1 MDGPALAPLPGAPLP
16 TARAAPDATQD
27 EIRRVAQEFESVFL
41 AEMLSPMFEALDTN
55 GLGGGGMGEEMFRP
69 MLVQR
74 YAESIAKAGGVGVA
88 DYIIA
93 ELNRM
98 QTIEAAPTET
108 PDGAAR

>member
-1 MDGPALAPLPGAPLP
+1 MDGPALVPLLGAPLP
-16 TARAAPDATQD
+16 TARTTPDATQD

-41 AEMLSPMFEALDTN
+41 AEMLSPMFEALDTE
-55 GLGGGGMGEEMFRP
+55 GLGGGGIGEQMFRP

-74 YAESIAKAGGVGVA
+74 YAESIARNGGVGVA

-98 QTIEAAPTET
+98 QVVETAPTET